1 MHNSKYIIILGL
13 ALEVLVTCWALYVA
27 FEENIFDFDEF
38 DCDSFGFETSASVT
52 PISIMHS
59 SYLLEECGYEVK
71 TNPGSEHG
79 CQTPTYSSEYDTFRK
94 KCSCHTDMS
103 RYRHIET
110 DGRLLMTSTSS
121 ASTDDD
127 IASKDESIF
136 DDDGEERAG
145 ANPIFDDDF
154 EDMGEI
160 NDDIVTISGDDENSQ
175 YDVYDTGD
183 IVDTIYSDGEVDTIN
198 SDGRVYT
205 IYSDGEVDT
214 IYSDGEVDTIYSDGR
229 VYTIYSDGEVD
240 TIYSDGEVD
249 TIYSDGKSETIVVD
263 RELITPAPL
272 AFVFNDDDFEDIGV
286 IDITPSPVFEVTL
299 APVPS
304 VSGDRNI
311 YEEVSRGD
319 YDQCDYE
326 SVTKYSLHKYGI
338 AVDDY
343 PGYYEVGEEKTCALS
358 FFQPDKPDLVV
369 LSNSL
374 DGCWST
380 IPDGLSYVLIIS
392 VFSALFLEFVESFM
406 ELKGIVSV
414 IRPVLLFVEVCIVV
428 ITCGFLLATDTFFFP
443 STKSDTRVTGINS
456 PYDDENLP
464 NDIFLF
470 LLVIVAIL
478 TGVVG
483 ILLEVFVFV
492 KKINYEYIGIFG
504 NSLIW
509 ISSGCLEVTISVFAK
524 WRANNSSGLSK
535 IGVEIIILIIF
546 ELFSISALITGK
558 FLYVKFLRSIK
569 GGKGV
574 EDFEEDIE
582 YEYSKEIETG
592 KIVEL
597 EHPCRQKK

>member
-1 MHNSKYIIILGL
+1 MHHSKYIIILGL

-27 FEENIFDFDEF
+27 FKENIFDFDEF
-38 DCDSFGFETSASVT
+38 DCESFRFETSASVT

-59 SYLLEECGYEVK
+59 SSLLEGCGYEVK

-103 RYRHIET
+103 RYRHTET

-121 ASTDDD
+121 ASTD
-127 IASKDESIF
+127 ESIF
-136 DDDGEERAG
+136 DDDERSASPIFDDDFEDMGEINDDITSTDEPIFDDDERAG
-145 ANPIFDDDF
+145 AIFDDDF

-175 YDVYDTGD
+175 DDFYDTGD
-183 IVDTIYSDGEVDTIN
+183 IVDTM
-198 SDGRVYT
+198 
-205 IYSDGEVDT
+205 
-214 IYSDGEVDTIYSDGR
+214 
-229 VYTIYSDGEVD
+229 
-240 TIYSDGEVD
+240 
-249 TIYSDGKSETIVVD
+249 YSDGKSETIGVD
-263 RELITPAPL
+263 RELTTPTPF
-272 AFVFNDDDFEDIGV
+272 AFIFSGDDFEDMGVIDDDDFTPSPVLVDGDFEDIGV
-286 IDITPSPVFEVTL
+286 IDDDDLTPSPVLVDDDFELTL
-299 APVPS
+299 APVPIA
-304 VSGDRNI
+304 GRDNRNI

-326 SVTKYSLHKYGI
+326 SVAKYSLHKYGI
-338 AVDDY
+338 AIDDY
-343 PGYYEVGEEKTCALS
+343 PGYYEIGEDKTCALS
-358 FFQPDKPDLVV
+358 FFQPDKPDFVV

-392 VFSALFLEFVESFM
+392 VFSALFLEFIESFM

-414 IRPVLLFVEVCIVV
+414 IRPVLLFIEVCIVV

-443 STKSDTRVTGINS
+443 STKSYTRATGINS

-464 NDIFLF
+464 NDIFVF
-470 LLVIVAIL
+470 LLVIVAII

-483 ILLEVFVFV
+483 IILEVFVFV

-535 IGVEIIILIIF
+535 IGVEIIVLIIF

-558 FLYVKFLRSIK
+558 LFYVKFLRSIK

-574 EDFEEDIE
+574 EGFEEDIEEDIE
-582 YEYSKEIETG
+582 YEYFKEIEIG

-597 EHPCRQKK
+597 EYPCRQEN